1 MDFLNKIN
9 TMIENNK
16 MISILFLTICSI
28 SIIIFFTCYFTSIKC
43 NHFTGGS
50 LDDNPKL
57 NAMVN
62 NGVLTDD
69 QKMSELEENIKK
81 AQLKVKKFNN
91 IYNNLLTNL
100 SSNEEEI
107 ESAEADL
114 EEAKNLLSLAEINL
128 TLKNS
133 LILLKKN
140 KNPKKLPLL
149 EFNVALNRS
158 KQYNIQ
164 TIISFQKTKQLRKNT
179 LKSPKDSFFKTELLN
194 SLEES
199 IKYAQQSH
207 IKAKKVYTL
216 CIASSD
222 PEIIKYKADLNSSK
236 NLSKNLEDN
245 IINIKNRLEEKYKLQ
260 DSIKQKLLIQ
270 KTTTE
275 NKIAFDKQFPTEKST
290 EENITQEDKVKTQ
303 NVTTT
308 NTIKEKQISTDEKQ
322 NDSTIIDT
330 ISNLFNF

>member
-9 TMIENNK
+9 IVIENNK
-16 MISILFLTICSI
+16 TISILFLAMCCI
-28 SIIIFFTCYFTSIKC
+28 SLIIFLTYYFTSIEC
-43 NHFTGGS
+43 NSLTGGS

-57 NAMVN
+57 IAMVN

-81 AQLKVKKFNN
+81 TQLKVKKFNN

-100 SSNEEEI
+100 SSKEEEI

-114 EEAKNLLSLAEINL
+114 EEAKNILSLAEINL

-140 KNPKKLPLL
+140 KNPNKLPLL
-149 EFNVALNRS
+149 EFNVELNRS

-179 LKSPKDSFFKTELLN
+179 LKSPKDTFFKTELIN

-216 CIASSD
+216 CIGTSD

-245 IINIKNRLEEKYKLQ
+245 IINIKNRLEEKYNLQ
-260 DSIKQKLLIQ
+260 DSIKEKLLIQ
-270 KTTTE
+270 KTTTD
-275 NKIAFDKQFPTEKST
+275 NKISFDKQFPIEQST
-290 EENITQEDKVKTQ
+290 PAENTQEELVKTQ
-303 NVTTT
+303 NIPT
-308 NTIKEKQISTDEKQ
+308 STEQQAPKNEAQD
-322 NDSTIIDT
+322 DSTIIDT

>member
-9 TMIENNK
+9 TMIEKNK
-16 MISILFLTICSI
+16 PISILFLTICSI
-28 SIIIFFTCYFTSIKC
+28 SLIIFLTCYFTSIEC
-43 NHFTGGS
+43 NSFTGGS
-50 LDDNPKL
+50 IDDNPKL
-57 NAMVN
+57 TAMVN

-81 AQLKVKKFNN
+81 SQLKVKKFNN

-114 EEAKNLLSLAEINL
+114 EEAKNILSLAEINL

-179 LKSPKDSFFKTELLN
+179 LKSPKDTFFKTELFN

-216 CIASSD
+216 CIGSSD

-236 NLSKNLEDN
+236 NLAKNLEDN

-260 DSIKQKLLIQ
+260 DSIKEKLLIQ
-270 KTTTE
+270 KTTTD
-275 NKIAFDKQFPTEKST
+275 NKISFDKQFPTEQSAP
-290 EENITQEDKVKTQ
+290 ENIKQENLVKTPE
-303 NVTTT
+303 VTTIN
-308 NTIKEKQISTDEKQ
+308 NTTEQQPPKDEKQ
-322 NDSTIIDT
+322 DDSTIIDT

>member
-9 TMIENNK
+9 TVIENNK
-16 MISILFLTICSI
+16 TISILFLTICSI
-28 SIIIFFTCYFTSIKC
+28 SLIIFLTCYFTSIEC
-43 NHFTGGS
+43 NSFTGGS
-50 LDDNPKL
+50 IDDNPKL

-81 AQLKVKKFNN
+81 SQLKVKKFNN

-107 ESAEADL
+107 ESADADL
-114 EEAKNLLSLAEINL
+114 EEAKNILSLAEINL

-140 KNPKKLPLL
+140 KNPNKLPLL

-179 LKSPKDSFFKTELLN
+179 LKSPKDTFFKTELFN

-199 IKYAQQSH
+199 IKYAQQSY
-207 IKAKKVYTL
+207 IKAKNVYTL
-216 CIASSD
+216 CIATSD

-236 NLSKNLEDN
+236 NLAKNLEDN

-260 DSIKQKLLIQ
+260 DSIKEKLLIQ
-270 KTTTE
+270 KTTTD
-275 NKIAFDKQFPTEKST
+275 NKISFDKQFPTEQST
-290 EENITQEDKVKTQ
+290 PENIIQDNLVKTLE
-303 NVTTT
+303 VTTTT
-308 NTIKEKQISTDEKQ
+308 NTEQQPPKDVKQD
-322 NDSTIIDT
+322 DSTIIDT
-330 ISNLFNF
+330 VSNLFNF